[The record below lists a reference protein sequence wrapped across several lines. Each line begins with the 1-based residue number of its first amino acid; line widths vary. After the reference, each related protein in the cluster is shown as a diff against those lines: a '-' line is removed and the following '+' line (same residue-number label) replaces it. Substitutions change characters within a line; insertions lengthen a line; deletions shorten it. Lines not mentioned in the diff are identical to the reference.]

1 MADGA
6 ASILVDRRGQVA
18 HLVLNRPDRLNAL
31 HLPALSDLNAALDAL
46 EADPGVRVVVVRGAG
61 RAFCTGLD
69 LAMTSDALAD
79 TDAIDRVVSAAHHTF
94 ARLEASPL
102 PVVAA
107 IHGMALAGG
116 LELVL
121 ACDLALAAADARLG
135 DFHARYGLFPGGG
148 ASQRLPRVIGE
159 RRAKWLLLSGEWVT
173 GSAAAEWGLVNE
185 AIEPDRLVERADELA
200 QLLAR
205 RSPLLS
211 SQIKH
216 TIRVGARMDLPTAL
230 EAERPLFLRYMSSEH
245 ARIGLD
251 AFAARTEPV
260 FPDR

>member
-1 MADGA
+1 MTDSA
-6 ASILVDRRGQVA
+6 APILVDRRGHVA
-18 HLVLNRPDRLNAL
+18 HLVLNRPDKLNAL
-31 HLPALSDLNAALDAL
+31 DLLAFSDLHAALDDL
-46 EADPGVRVVVVRGAG
+46 EADPGVRVVVVRGEG
-61 RAFCTGLD
+61 RAFCTGVDLD
-69 LAMTSDALAD
+69 MTGGALAD
-79 TDAIDRVVSAAHHTF
+79 SAAIDRVVSVAHRTF

-102 PVVAA
+102 PSVAA

-121 ACDLALAAADARLG
+121 ACDLALAATDARLG

-173 GSAAAEWGLVNE
+173 GSVAAEWGLVNE
-185 AIEPDRLVERADELA
+185 AVEPDRLVERADEVA

-211 SQIKH
+211 SVIKQ
-216 TIRVGARMDLPTAL
+216 TVRVGARMDLPTAL
-230 EAERPLFLRYMSSEH
+230 EAERPLFLRYMASEH
-245 ARIGLD
+245 ARMGLD
-251 AFAARTEPV
+251 AFATRTEPV

>member
-1 MADGA
+1 MTDSA
-6 ASILVDRRGQVA
+6 APILVERGGQVA
-18 HLVLNRPDRLNAL
+18 HLVLNRPDKLNAL
-31 HLPALSDLNAALDAL
+31 DLAALSDLHAALDDL
-46 EADPGVRVVVVRGAG
+46 EGDSGVRVVVVRGNG
-61 RAFCTGLD
+61 RAFCTGVDLD
-69 LAMTSDALAD
+69 MTSDALAD
-79 TDAIDRVVSAAHHTF
+79 SDAVDRVVSAVHRTF

-102 PVVAA
+102 PSVAA

-121 ACDLALAAADARLG
+121 ACDLALAATDARLG

-173 GSAAAEWGLVNE
+173 GSVAAEWGLVNE
-185 AIEPDRLVERADELA
+185 PVEPDRLVERADEVA

-211 SQIKH
+211 SVVKQ
-216 TIRVGARMDLPTAL
+216 TVRAGAKMDLPTAL
-230 EAERPLFLRYMSSEH
+230 EAERPLFLRYMASEH

-251 AFAARTEPV
+251 AFATRTEPV

>member
-1 MADGA
+1 MMGDA
-6 ASILVDRRGQVA
+6 APILVDRRDHVA
-18 HLVLNRPDRLNAL
+18 HLVLNRPDKLNAL
-31 HLPALSDLNAALDAL
+31 DLRALSDLNGALDDL
-46 EADPGVRVVVVRGAG
+46 EADPGVRVIVVRGEG
-61 RAFCTGLD
+61 RAFCTGVDLD
-69 LAMTSDALAD
+69 MTSDALAD
-79 TDAIDRVVSAAHHTF
+79 SDAIDRVVTVVHRTF

-102 PVVAA
+102 PCVAA

-116 LELVL
+116 LELVM
-121 ACDLALAAADARLG
+121 ACDLALAATDARLG

-148 ASQRLPRVIGE
+148 ASQRLPRLIGE

-173 GSAAAEWGLVNE
+173 GSVAAEWGLVNE
-185 AIEPDRLVERADELA
+185 AVQPDLLAERADQVA

-211 SQIKH
+211 SVIKQAV
-216 TIRVGARMDLPTAL
+216 RVGAKMDLPTAL
-230 EAERPLFLRYMSSEH
+230 EAERPLFLRYMGSRH

-251 AFAARTEPV
+251 AFAARAEPV

>member
-1 MADGA
+1 MTDGA
-6 ASILVDRRGQVA
+6 APILVDRRGHVA
-18 HLVLNRPDRLNAL
+18 HLVLNRPDKLNAL
-31 HLPALSDLNAALDAL
+31 DLPALSGLHAALDGL
-46 EADPGVRVVVVRGAG
+46 EADPGVRVVVVRGEG
-61 RAFCTGLD
+61 RAFCTGVDLD
-69 LAMTSDALAD
+69 MTSDALAD
-79 TDAIDRVVSAAHHTF
+79 SDAIDRVVSVVHRTF

-102 PVVAA
+102 PSVAA

-121 ACDLALAAADARLG
+121 ACDLALAATDARLG
-135 DFHARYGLFPGGG
+135 DFHACYGLFPGGG

-173 GSAAAEWGLVNE
+173 GSVAAEWGLVNE
-185 AIEPDRLVERADELA
+185 AVEPDRLAERADEVA

-211 SQIKH
+211 SVIKQ
-216 TIRVGARMDLPTAL
+216 TVRVGAKMDLPAAL
-230 EAERPLFLRYMSSEH
+230 EAERPLFLRYMASEH